1 MGLGK
6 WALEAATTTAILQMS
21 KVFTKNSRNVC
32 SFLFLP
38 LFFLHFGN
46 TLAVKFT
53 HILQTVRHTLQSYGR
68 LMKTHLAWHKKE
80 NGDSKAGKKKYNSN
94 NKNNNKKE
102 TEGRRRR
109 YFFFLFFPH
118 PRVSFFPHL
127 SLLLLFLSV
136 SSISFGNPTLVHR
149 CYLVMAH

>member
-53 HILQTVRHTLQSYGR
+53 HILQTVRHTLQGYGR

-80 NGDSKAGKKKYNSN
+80 NRDPNVGKK
-94 NKNNNKKE
+94 
-102 TEGRRRR
+102 
-109 YFFFLFFPH
+109 
-118 PRVSFFPHL
+118 V
-127 SLLLLFLSV
+127 
-136 SSISFGNPTLVHR
+136 
-149 CYLVMAH
+149 

>member
-38 LFFLHFGN
+38 LFFLRFGN

-68 LMKTHLAWHKKE
+68 LMKTHRAWHKKE
-80 NGDSKAGKKKYNSN
+80 NRDPKVGKKSIIVIIRIIIKR
-94 NKNNNKKE
+94 KLRDDDA
-102 TEGRRRR
+102 GI
-109 YFFFLFFPH
+109 F
-118 PRVSFFPHL
+118 SFFSSPTRE
-127 SLLLLFLSV
+127 FLSFHTFLSFFY
-136 SSISFGNPTLVHR
+136 SSQCRAFHSAIQHLYTG
-149 CYLVMAH
+149 AIW